1 VFDRL
6 DDALLTDLSGEPGG
20 IDAVIVVRDRPGDL
34 GSLQSGATDDL
45 EAGLLDGL
53 EGAGNVPV
61 VGVERSDSDGS
72 QIGFYDAQGL
82 EATVDSIDLTSG
94 RVALSY
100 ALDGVEGDYG
110 IKPSADRLLPDLRR
124 PPAVT
129 ARNARR

>member
-1 VFDRL
+1 
-6 DDALLTDLSGEPGG
+6 
-20 IDAVIVVRDRPGDL
+20 
-34 GSLQSGATDDL
+34 
-45 EAGLLDGL
+45 
-53 EGAGNVPV
+53 
-61 VGVERSDSDGS
+61 
-72 QIGFYDAQGL
+72 
-82 EATVDSIDLTSG
+82 VDSIDLTSG